1 MTFLEK
7 IAALPAAVQ
16 GYLFTDPGRN
26 GEYHFL
32 KRLLKYKHKPTVID
46 VGANIGEYARYALSI
61 NNSAHIHCFEPVSST
76 FQKLSKNLINT
87 SAILNNVGLSD
98 QRTEASINVYGETWG
113 INSLYA
119 LGERV
124 ADLAPPRLESIQ
136 LSTLDRYVAEAGL
149 TTIDFLKIDVEGH
162 ELNVLRGATRTLA
175 NKQIHA
181 IQFEYNYLWK
191 QTSNTLEGVF
201 DLLGSDFAHYRLT
214 PWGKWPV
221 GRRFSASL
229 ENYPAAANYVA
240 LLRR

>member
-1 MTFLEK
+1 MTRLEK
-7 IAALPAAVQ
+7 IAALPAALQ
-16 GYLFTDPGRN
+16 GYLFTDPARN
-26 GEYHFL
+26 GEYRFL
-32 KRLLKYKHKPTVID
+32 TRLVKYKHKPTIID
-46 VGANIGEYARYALSI
+46 AGSNIGEYAQTILTI
-61 NNSAHIHCFEPVSST
+61 NQFACIHCFEPVNST
-76 FQKLSKNLINT
+76 FLELSKNLIDT
-87 SAILNNVGLSD
+87 TVKLNNFGLSD
-98 QRTEASINVYGETWG
+98 QCTEATINVYGETWG

-124 ADLAPPRLESIQ
+124 ADLAPPRAERIQ
-136 LSTLDRYVAEAGL
+136 LSTLDRYVAEQQL

-162 ELNVLRGATRTLA
+162 ELNVLQGASQTLK

-201 DLLGSDFAHYRLT
+201 DLLGSDFDYYRLT